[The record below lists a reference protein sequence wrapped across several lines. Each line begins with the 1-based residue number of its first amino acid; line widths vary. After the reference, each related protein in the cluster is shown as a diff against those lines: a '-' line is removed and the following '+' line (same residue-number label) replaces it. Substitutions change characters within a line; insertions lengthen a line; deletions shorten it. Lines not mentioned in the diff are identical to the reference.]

1 MVGSTSSIA
10 RKAPD
15 PSQEMFQFNGRRRLA
30 VNSVVSGSGSLFDAS
45 LFNWLSGGGGA
56 SGAGGACGNGGTVRH
71 GERNRGSNNRAPLE
85 FSCEFSQRTQ
95 SRSLSS
101 FESGLGTKQG

>member
-30 VNSVVSGSGSLFDAS
+30 VNSVVSGSGSSFDAS

-56 SGAGGACGNGGTVRH
+56 SGAALAVLV
-71 GERNRGSNNRAPLE
+71 AMVA
-85 FSCEFSQRTQ
+85 Q
-95 SRSLSS
+95 
-101 FESGLGTKQG
+101 